1 MIFWWPLARDCS
13 SSAFPARPAQV
24 LKHIQAAQEPI
35 AASRLCPVPSPGM
48 TDNDSEPQQISWVP
62 VLDQTGDDPE
72 PMRLIPFG
80 IARHTGDGVP
90 VPEAGGALI
99 DRDIAELVAL
109 LNRAGV
115 RTMQSCHDIGDGC
128 ELGPLVATGDED
140 DDNWYMWI
148 DLAGGEAARFGCVVV
163 EWDQFPALGAVLPRY
178 YESGNNS
185 GWLVSVHRDLR
196 LDKWYVSVLFPWSDL
211 AEWTAALKDAIARQ
225 G

>member
-72 PMRLIPFG
+72 PMRLIPLG

-90 VPEAGGALI
+90 VPEAG
-99 DRDIAELVAL
+99 
-109 LNRAGV
+109 
-115 RTMQSCHDIGDGC
+115 
-128 ELGPLVATGDED
+128 
-140 DDNWYMWI
+140 
-148 DLAGGEAARFGCVVV
+148 AR
-163 EWDQFPALGAVLPRY
+163 
-178 YESGNNS
+178 S
-185 GWLVSVHRDLR
+185 
-196 LDKWYVSVLFPWSDL
+196 
-211 AEWTAALKDAIARQ
+211 
-225 G
+225 

>member
-1 MIFWWPLARDCS
+1 
-13 SSAFPARPAQV
+13 
-24 LKHIQAAQEPI
+24 
-35 AASRLCPVPSPGM
+35 M
-48 TDNDSEPQQISWVP
+48 TDNDSESQQISWVP

-72 PMRLIPFG
+72 PMRLITFG

-90 VPEAGGALI
+90 VPEAGGVLI

-115 RTMQSCHDIGDGC
+115 RTMQSCHDIGDACGDGY
-128 ELGPLVATGDED
+128 ELGPLVATGEED

-148 DLAGGEAARFGCVVV
+148 DRAGGEAVRFGCIVV

-211 AEWTAALKDAIARQ
+211 DMFTDAVKAQIARQ